1 MFTQLD
7 PPLPLETSKG
17 RGYAFAVID
26 YGFEHNLLW
35 VVALD
40 HSGEVWCVPNSEVRM
55 QANWSA
61 GRRPHE
67 QQDTRRQA
75 AGSPQEAG
83 AG

>member
-7 PPLPLETSKG
+7 PPLPLETSRG
-17 RGYAFAVID
+17 RGYAFGVID

-40 HSGEVWCVPNSEVRM
+40 ENGEVWCVPNSEVRM

-61 GRRPHE
+61 GRRPNVE
-67 QQDTRRQA
+67 DTGGQA
-75 AGSPQEAG
+75 SGPSKEAG